1 MSRYALAGL
10 KWLRGFVCDTSAA
23 SAAEFALVLPIF
35 LLLTLGTISVGI
47 LLSAITQMHF
57 AAEKAARCL
66 SVDVAGNCPATDSAI
81 DTYAKKFY
89 QGPALSGLTFSG
101 PPSPLTNPL
110 SCGNQV
116 NARGS
121 YQFLTGVSRS
131 TVNLS
136 ASACYAV
143 I

>member
-1 MSRYALAGL
+1 MNRKVLAGL
-10 KWLRGFVCDTSAA
+10 KWLRLFLGDTSAA
-23 SAAEFALVLPIF
+23 TAAEFALVLPIF
-35 LLLTLGTISVGI
+35 LLLTLGTINAGI

-66 SVDVAGNCPATDSAI
+66 SVDVAGNCAAGSI
-81 DTYAKKFY
+81 DTYAKMFY
-89 QGPALSGLTFSG
+89 QGPGLASLTFTTPAT
-101 PPSPLTNPL
+101 PP

-116 NARGS
+116 VATGS
-121 YQFLTGVSRS
+121 YQFFTGVQGS

-136 ASACYAV
+136 ASACYPL